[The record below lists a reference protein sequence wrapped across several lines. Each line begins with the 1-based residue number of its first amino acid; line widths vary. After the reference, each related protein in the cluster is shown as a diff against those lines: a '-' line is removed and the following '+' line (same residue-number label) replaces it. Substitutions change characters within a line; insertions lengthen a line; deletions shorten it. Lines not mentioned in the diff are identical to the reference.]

1 MDKEFDLWVLLL
13 RTYHLLNRLRRYELQ
28 QYDIPPSQAFIL
40 VILQALGGET
50 TQAKINQ
57 YAYQQRSSIS
67 ELLKRME
74 KRGLISKTKRSS
86 LNANITVNLT
96 EKGYCLLHD
105 VMKRESIHRAMS
117 VLTEERRSE
126 LESSLKLLR
135 NKAVEEL
142 IYHKE
147 DIAPSTVLIEG
158 V

>member
-1 MDKEFDLWVLLL
+1 MDKDFDLWVLLL
-13 RTYHLLNRLRRYELQ
+13 RTYHLLNRLRRHELQ
-28 QYDIPPSQAFIL
+28 QFDIPSSQAFIL

-50 TQAKINQ
+50 TQAKISQ

-74 KRGLISKTKRSS
+74 KRGLILKTKRSS
-86 LNANITVNLT
+86 SNANITVKLAK
-96 EKGYCLLHD
+96 KGYYLLD
-105 VMKRESIHRAMS
+105 NVMKRESIHKVMS

-142 IYHKE
+142 IYHEE
-147 DIAPSTVLIEG
+147 DVAPSTALIEG

>member
-1 MDKEFDLWVLLL
+1 M
-13 RTYHLLNRLRRYELQ
+13 LNRLRSHELQ
-28 QYDIPPSQAFIL
+28 QYGIPPSQAFIL
-40 VILQALGGET
+40 VILQELGCET
-50 TQAKINQ
+50 TQAKISQ

-74 KRGLISKTKRSS
+74 TRGLISKTKRSS
-86 LNANITVNLT
+86 LNANITVKLT
-96 EKGYCLLHD
+96 EKGHSILHN
-105 VMKRESIHRAMS
+105 VMKRESIHKAMS

-142 IYHKE
+142 IYRKE

-158 V
+158 I